1 MFNRVRT
8 VRKRWYVVSAT
19 VALLVVGLT
28 AGSIFAAAPSR
39 GHFDGDAIPAA
50 KIYPAAGGHH
60 AIQGRITERVA
71 EILGIEQ
78 EELTD
83 AFAIAYHELA
93 DEQFAERMDALVES
107 EEITADQRDIAVDWF
122 ADRPADAGF
131 FAYIAVGTADAD
143 RLTEMLDRA
152 VEKEM
157 LTQDQADA
165 ISAWHG
171 ERPDFLPEHGMGHD
185 RDGGRRHGGRG
196 HDRDGDNDSDGDG
209 SPAVLIPATINEP
222 S

>member
-39 GHFDGDAIPAA
+39 GHFDGAGIPAT

-83 AFAIAYHELA
+83 AFATAYHELA

-131 FAYIAVGTADAD
+131 FAYIAVGTDDAD

-157 LTQDQADA
+157 LTQDEADA

-171 ERPDFLPEHGMGHD
+171 ERPAFLPEHGMRHD

-196 HDRDGDNDSDGDG
+196 HDRDGDGDR
-209 SPAVLIPATINEP
+209 SPAVLIPATINET